1 MKINRKFS
9 IILLLGITI
18 SVMAS
23 ATISKSTEDTPQY
36 VNLKVLPK
44 NINSKDLQ
52 KIMVDDFED
61 GLGVACN
68 FCHAA
73 DKTNGQ
79 LDFASDAKP
88 EKNMAR
94 NMYKMAAKINNKY
107 FEGKKDSLGMV
118 IGDIKC
124 ITCHHGSPHPD
135 EAKGMDMDHDHDMKG
150 PGNGQQ
156 APPPPPAPPAG
167 N

>member
-9 IILLLGITI
+9 IILLLAVCVSI
-18 SVMAS
+18 MAS
-23 ATISKSTEDTPQY
+23 ATISKSTDDTPQY

-44 NINSKDLQ
+44 NISLNDLQ

-73 DKTNGQ
+73 DKTTGQ

-88 EKNMAR
+88 EKEIAR
-94 NMYKMAAKINNKY
+94 QMMRTTIGINKKY
-107 FEGKKDSLGMV
+107 FKVKHPL
-118 IGDIKC
+118 IGTDALVVTC
-124 ITCHHGSPHPD
+124 NTCHNGVAFPD
-135 EAKGMDMDHDHDMKG
+135 GH
-150 PGNGQQ
+150 
-156 APPPPPAPPAG
+156 
-167 N
+167 

>member
-9 IILLLGITI
+9 LILLLTI
-18 SVMAS
+18 PVSIVA
-23 ATISKSTEDTPQY
+23 ATTTTKAPAEQY

-44 NINSKDLQ
+44 DISSKDLQ

-73 DKTNGQ
+73 DKTGV

-88 EKNMAR
+88 EKEIAR
-94 NMYKMAAKINNKY
+94 SMMRMTIGINKKY
-107 FEGKKDSLGMV
+107 FKVKHPM
-118 IGDIKC
+118 IGTNALT
-124 ITCHHGSPHPD
+124 ITCNTCHNGVAFPD
-135 EAKGMDMDHDHDMKG
+135 KAND
-150 PGNGQQ
+150 
-156 APPPPPAPPAG
+156 
-167 N
+167 